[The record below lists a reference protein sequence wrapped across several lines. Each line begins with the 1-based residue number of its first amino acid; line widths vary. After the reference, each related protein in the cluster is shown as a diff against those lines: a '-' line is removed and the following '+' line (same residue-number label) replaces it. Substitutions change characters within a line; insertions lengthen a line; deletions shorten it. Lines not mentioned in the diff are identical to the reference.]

1 MDDPLKAGT
10 AGDFIYLM
18 TGKKSTTLL
27 ADDLK
32 NYKSLSDVAD
42 PELSPMN
49 ISFKNDVNSWIVSN
63 HAYAVLSSDENETVL
78 VNPWD
83 NSKQIK
89 LPTSFVLKNIE
100 TLQYTNLG
108 SDLTDINKKEIKAS
122 SVMFM

>member
-10 AGDFIYLM
+10 AGDFISLM
-18 TGKKSTTLL
+18 TGEKYTTLL

-63 HAYAVLSSDENETVL
+63 HTYAVLSSDENETVL

-100 TLQYTNLG
+100 TLQYTNMG
-108 SDLTDINKKEIKAS
+108 SDYTDISKKEIKAS

>member
-1 MDDPLKAGT
+1 
-10 AGDFIYLM
+10 
-18 TGKKSTTLL
+18 
-27 ADDLK
+27 
-32 NYKSLSDVAD
+32 
-42 PELSPMN
+42 MN

-63 HAYAVLSSDENETVL
+63 HTYAVLSSDENETVL

-100 TLQYTNLG
+100 TLQYTNMG
-108 SDLTDINKKEIKAS
+108 SDYTDISKKEIKAS